1 MKQQIYPC
9 LWFNGNAKE
18 AAAFYCSV
26 FANCTI
32 TNDTPLVVSFTASGQ
47 KFMLLNGGP
56 EFKPNP
62 SLSFFVVH
70 ETAEEVDAAWR
81 KLADDGKILMPL
93 DAYPWSSRYGWV
105 QDRFGF
111 SWQLSFGK
119 LEDVGQTFTPS
130 LMFTGDN
137 AGKAEEAIQFYTTVF
152 TPSSVTGILRYGPN
166 EGDTEG
172 RVKHAQFSLGGN
184 VFMVMD
190 SSHPHGFSFNEAV
203 SFVVECK
210 DQKEV
215 DFFWNSL
222 TEGGTES
229 RCGWLKDRYGVSWQV
244 VPEVLK
250 TLMNDSK
257 KAPRVMEAFFKMK
270 KFDIAALESAA
281 AEAV

>member
-9 LWFNGNAKE
+9 LWCNGNAKE
-18 AAAFYCSV
+18 VATFYCSV
-26 FANCTI
+26 FADSAI
-32 TNDTPLVVSFTASGQ
+32 TDENSLVVTFTAAGQ

-56 EFKPNP
+56 AFKPNP
-62 SLSFFVVH
+62 SLSFFVVY
-70 ETAEEVDAAWR
+70 ETVEEVDAAWR
-81 KLADDGKILMPL
+81 KLADDGKVLMPL

-111 SWQLSFGK
+111 SWQLSLGK
-119 LEDVGQTFTPS
+119 LADVGQTFTPS
-130 LMFTGDN
+130 LLFTGEN
-137 AGKAEEAIQFYTTVF
+137 AGRAEEALQFYTNVF

-190 SSHPHGFSFNEAV
+190 SSHPHGFGFNEAV

-210 DQKEV
+210 DQQEI

-229 RCGWLKDRYGVSWQV
+229 QCGWLKDRYGVSWQV
-244 VPEVLK
+244 VPEVLG
-250 TLMNDSK
+250 TLMKDSE
-257 KAPRVMEAFFKMK
+257 KAPRVVEAFLKMK
-270 KFDIAALESAA
+270 KFDIAALETAA
-281 AEAV
+281 GVTV